1 MPSPDSYRTRSEI
14 HRTFTTRL
22 TELANLGVQDL
33 IFEHGRPSGISYGSL
48 SVVSEFQGEPNVV
61 IKATRNLAIQYNEVI
76 MLEFDGTCLVIRG
89 ADQVFSGQIPT
100 DEASCSREIGD
111 AIKQAFNNPIISK
124 IVQ

>member
-1 MPSPDSYRTRSEI
+1 MSVSESDTTRSEI

-22 TELANLGVQDL
+22 IELAKLGVQDL
-33 IFEHGRPSGISYGSL
+33 IFEQGRPPGISYGSL
-48 SVVSEFQGEPNVV
+48 SVASEFLGEPNVV
-61 IKATRNLAIQYNEVI
+61 VKATRNVAIQYNEVI

-100 DEASCSREIGD
+100 DEVSRSRKIGD